1 MAKKKMNFKIVF
13 FIGIIVTAAW
23 LLASVIQTGAQPQK
37 AITGQNNP
45 AVDPQAVQE
54 AVGEGGTIVL
64 KGTFD
69 FGGKGMVNI
78 TKDVTITG
86 ETDDKGAPITK
97 IKGGFW
103 TFHSPLPPRLPPEV
117 PGPKITIQ
125 NIHFDGTLWCPIHLA
140 YCSGATI
147 ANNKVTNLRPIPIP
161 VPVFGKTGV
170 FFQQAIVCGTMYEQP
185 KEPKYQ
191 PGAFT
196 GQLIITDNEIDMYNE
211 NPVNTLAQ
219 GVFIVWT
226 TGINAQI
233 QRNTIFNCSRNSI
246 EMLDNYLGQD
256 GSGMIILKDNKIVT
270 ATEGASVPT
279 PNTPNGIIVGWF
291 MDMSS
296 GLDPQRNI
304 KHVIVNNAIRTRG
317 KTSGGIAA
325 LTDGVVVV
333 NNTIISEGEDSIPL
347 SIISSD
353 GYLGYNK
360 LEGISSKPGVLVSPF
375 KPFKGSKNFVIEND
389 FKQFKTS
396 AAEVVF
402 GKDSCNNLFVGP
414 TCKISDLGSNNL
426 IQMSK

>member
-1 MAKKKMNFKIVF
+1 MKSIIYCLVSI
-13 FIGIIVTAAW
+13 FIIAGW
-23 LLASVIQTGAQPQK
+23 FLGSVMQAGAEPQK
-37 AITGQNNP
+37 TITGQNNP
-45 AVDPQAVQE
+45 SVDPQAIQT
-54 AVGEGGTIVL
+54 AVAEGGTILL

-103 TFHSPLPPRLPPEV
+103 TFHSPLPSQQPPEA

-125 NIHFDGTLWCPIHLA
+125 NIHFDGALWCPIHLA
-140 YCSGATI
+140 YSSGATI

-170 FFQQAIVCGTMYEQP
+170 FAQQAIVCGSLNEQP
-185 KEPKYQ
+185 KEPKYL

-196 GQLIITDNEIDMYNE
+196 GPLIITDNQIDMYNE

-233 QRNTIFNCSRNSI
+233 QRNTIANCSRNSI

-256 GSGMIILKDNKIVT
+256 GNGMIIIKDNKIVT
-270 ATEGASVPT
+270 ATEGISVPT
-279 PNTPNGIIVGWF
+279 PNTPNGIVVGWF
-291 MDMSS
+291 MDMPS
-296 GLDPQRNI
+296 GLNPQRNI
-304 KHVIVNNAIRTRG
+304 KHVVVNNAIRIRG

-325 LTDGVVVV
+325 LTDGIVVV
-333 NNTIISEGEDSIPL
+333 NNTILSEGEDSNPL
-347 SIISSD
+347 FITSSD
-353 GYLGYNK
+353 GYVGYNK
-360 LEGISSKPGVLVSPF
+360 MEGISSKPGVLITPF
-375 KPFKGSKNFVIEND
+375 KPFKGSKNFIIDND

-396 AAEVVF
+396 GAEVVF
-402 GKDSCNNLFVGP
+402 MKDSCSNLFVGP
-414 TCKISDLGSNNL
+414 TCKIADLGSNNI